1 MPNVLSITKTED
13 LLVLK
18 DPLAHLQN
26 AYRQAQARGV
36 ARLQPNATPKGII
49 GRLDPFR
56 RERYAKARRRWSV
69 PANQMLQPDVY
80 ESPLQEA
87 THLMRELAI
96 SLEAAKDDKRLGVA
110 RRVIA
115 LLQEPNI
122 LGHKLRDNI
131 TAEHLN
137 ADAAIRE
144 WLGAKAAPVGAPP
157 VERAKTE
164 PTRSTDW
171 FELSIAPAVS
181 QADAAA
187 VSRML
192 ESGICDWFSPGFDS
206 IELDRLSG
214 GNALLAFGLALH
226 NRHGWAASLGIPTQT
241 MATSLRQLQAAYN
254 PVAYHNSQHATDV
267 THGVHWMVTRLEGLQ
282 GVASSPEMLFAA
294 VVAAL
299 IHDVGHD
306 GRGNAYHIATWE
318 EGGGSEFVLLYS
330 DQSVLERHHCALGFR
345 IMRDT
350 GLFSELPVPTR
361 KAVRERIIG
370 MVLATDFSEH
380 VKIMNTFKRTL
391 ERGALPRDGTA
402 RGSGSGEGAL
412 ASQAAR
418 TRAEAESSG
427 TMVFS
432 AADSTMS
439 DAERLTVAS
448 MIIKVADLSYPTKG
462 FDYSLLWID
471 RCLEEFMEQGER
483 EKERGLPV
491 GYDRTT
497 LQSWKAKSQLG
508 FFTFMVK
515 PLYEAVDLLAP
526 LTAQLSA
533 LDTLIEH
540 WKGQVTTPSRRPSL
554 DPVAEKV

>member
-1 MPNVLSITKTED
+1 MARPECCRLEGGVDGRREVGLIRILFIWRSLLSVSWVAHGCDHRASCCDDCSLWYRVDMPNVLTITKTED

-115 LLQEPNI
+115 LLQDPNI

-137 ADAAIRE
+137 ADATIRE

-192 ESGICDWFSPGFDS
+192 ESGVCNWFSPGFDS

-214 GNALLAFGLALH
+214 GCAC
-226 NRHGWAASLGIPTQT
+226 
-241 MATSLRQLQAAYN
+241 RQ
-254 PVAYHNSQHATDV
+254 DV
-267 THGVHWMVTRLEGLQ
+267 
-282 GVASSPEMLFAA
+282 F
-294 VVAAL
+294 
-299 IHDVGHD
+299 
-306 GRGNAYHIATWE
+306 
-318 EGGGSEFVLLYS
+318 
-330 DQSVLERHHCALGFR
+330 
-345 IMRDT
+345 
-350 GLFSELPVPTR
+350 
-361 KAVRERIIG
+361 
-370 MVLATDFSEH
+370 
-380 VKIMNTFKRTL
+380 
-391 ERGALPRDGTA
+391 
-402 RGSGSGEGAL
+402 AL
-412 ASQAAR
+412 AHPPH
-418 TRAEAESSG
+418 TY
-427 TMVFS
+427 
-432 AADSTMS
+432 
-439 DAERLTVAS
+439 
-448 MIIKVADLSYPTKG
+448 I
-462 FDYSLLWID
+462 SL
-471 RCLEEFMEQGER
+471 
-483 EKERGLPV
+483 
-491 GYDRTT
+491 
-497 LQSWKAKSQLG
+497 
-508 FFTFMVK
+508 
-515 PLYEAVDLLAP
+515 
-526 LTAQLSA
+526 
-533 LDTLIEH
+533 
-540 WKGQVTTPSRRPSL
+540 
-554 DPVAEKV
+554 